1 MINLT
6 NIQLRIIEFLL
17 HTETLNTSRFVKNMV
32 DKKEFTKGWIW
43 QNIYD
48 LEEAGLIERINPEP
62 NQKKNIKHRKLFTE
76 KTLEEEYNIFF
87 VNNKEIEDSLDD
99 EIKIEEKQ

>member
-1 MINLT
+1 MMNLT
-6 NIQLRIIEFLL
+6 NIQLKIIEFLL

-87 VNNKEIEDSLDD
+87 VNNKEIEARLDD
-99 EIKIEEKQ
+99 EIEIEEKQ

>member
-6 NIQLRIIEFLL
+6 NIQLKVIESLL
-17 HTETLNTSRFVKNMV
+17 HVDTLNTSRFVKNMV

-48 LEEAGLIERINPEP
+48 LEKEGLIERINPEA

-76 KTLEEEYNIFF
+76 KTLEEKYNIFF

-99 EIKIEEKQ
+99 EITIEEKK